1 MPARHEVRA
10 VLGPAGRPTVTARAR
25 PGKCGRAGIGPVY
38 IPTPSHRNPSHS
50 AIPSPAVEQPAVSLA
65 RLASPTV
72 TLAIRR
78 RVETDAAEPPST
90 PSDPLPL
97 SLPPRSILFPLLLSR
112 CLRNPNPNLDL
123 VKFCA
128 KLRSS
133 FSLAV
138 GGSGAPT
145 AQVSRPPVP
154 LFRTRSRTLTL
165 NQ

>member
-1 MPARHEVRA
+1 
-10 VLGPAGRPTVTARAR
+10 
-25 PGKCGRAGIGPVY
+25 
-38 IPTPSHRNPSHS
+38 
-50 AIPSPAVEQPAVSLA
+50 
-65 RLASPTV
+65 
-72 TLAIRR
+72 
-78 RVETDAAEPPST
+78 VETVAAEPPST

-145 AQVSRPPVP
+145 AQVVGYGSSSIDPVP
-154 LFRTRSRTLTL
+154 RGREGAGYIG
-165 NQ
+165 